1 MIIRTLK
8 PLPFDVRRWMFDVG
22 CSPGFMGMG
31 IPFPR
36 AGKSHQRV
44 NRSEGVARFS
54 LSLGERVGVRASVL
68 IPLNMA

>member
-1 MIIRTLK
+1 
-8 PLPFDVRRWMFDVG
+8 MFPWVHGHGD
-22 CSPGFMGMG
+22 S
-31 IPFPR
+31 FPR

-68 IPLNMA
+68 IPLNMG